1 MPTMSE
7 SEFRKVLGGRDFGT
21 LYYICG
27 TEKMLVSYNTKKLI
41 EKVAGKEPSDFNFHT
56 FENGFDIDEMA
67 VALQIV
73 PFSSEYNVVVIKDL
87 DMADFSSADGDRII
101 ELISAVSGDT
111 VVILTFPTKQ
121 EEKLSPKD
129 KKLKTLSN
137 KKGTV
142 VELNTLTV

>member
-1 MPTMSE
+1 
-7 SEFRKVLGGRDFGT
+7 
-21 LYYICG
+21 
-27 TEKMLVSYNTKKLI
+27 
-41 EKVAGKEPSDFNFHT
+41 
-56 FENGFDIDEMA
+56 MA